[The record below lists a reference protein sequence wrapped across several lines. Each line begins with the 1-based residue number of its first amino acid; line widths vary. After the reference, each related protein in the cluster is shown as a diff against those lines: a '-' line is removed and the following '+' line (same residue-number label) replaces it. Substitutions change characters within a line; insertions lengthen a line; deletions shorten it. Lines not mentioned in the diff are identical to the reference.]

1 MFDTDSLKK
10 SIGWELVVKVNDL
23 LQSRNVSVF
32 VVGGWVRD
40 GLINK
45 QSRDI
50 DFAVTGDGLE
60 AAQQAAEALG
70 GKFVLLDS
78 VNRVGRVVLVGDSL
92 STEGN
97 RTLDFATIAGDTIEE
112 DLHRRDFT
120 IDAIAISPMA
130 MMGGTIKAIDPWH
143 GMEDLDNG
151 TLRATTKAVFSED
164 PVRLLRAVRLAA
176 QMGFQIDPDTES
188 MIRHDA
194 GLIVQSSGERIR
206 EELMLLLSVPGS
218 GRFLTYLDE
227 LGLLI
232 SVIPELEITREAEQP
247 KEHQWKVLRHSLET
261 VKALDFLLRE
271 NNWEY
276 ADASANE
283 MVLQTVPWTADN
295 SEYFKA
301 GAGYQSTREALFRL
315 AAVLHDNAKPQ
326 TMTVE
331 PEGKVRFLGHAQQ
344 GAEIAQVIM
353 ERLRFSTREI
363 KLVAT
368 AVKHHLRPTQMGWP
382 ELPTRRAIYRY
393 FRDTGEAA
401 RGVLFLSLA
410 DHMATRGPTL
420 DVDNWRIHTRITESI
435 LAQEKEIPSPKQML
449 IDGYDIMNRFGLNP
463 GRRVGE
469 LLELVHEAQAS
480 GQVSTKD
487 GALALIREMMDKPS
501 EPDQGE
507 GGD

>member
-1 MFDTDSLKK
+1 MFDIDSLTQ

-40 GLINK
+40 SLMKK

-50 DFAVTGDGLE
+50 DFAVSGDGLE
-60 AAQQAAEALG
+60 AARQVAEALG

-78 VNRVGRVVLVGDSL
+78 ANRVGRVVLIGDSPL
-92 STEGN
+92 IEEN
-97 RTLDFATIAGDTIEE
+97 RILDFAPITGDTIEE

-120 IDAIAISPMA
+120 IDAIAVSPTKQSEGM
-130 MMGGTIKAIDPWH
+130 IKAIDPWH

-206 EELMLLLSVPGS
+206 EELVLLLSVPGS

-227 LGLLI
+227 LGLLVSI
-232 SVIPELEITREAEQP
+232 IPELEITREAEQP

-261 VKALDFLLRE
+261 VKALDFLFRE
-271 NNWEY
+271 HIWEY
-276 ADASANE
+276 GNE
-283 MVLQTVPWTADN
+283 TVLQAVPWTDEN
-295 SEYFKA
+295 SEYFKI
-301 GAGYQSTREALFRL
+301 GAGYQSTREAMFRL

-344 GAEIAQVIM
+344 GAEIAQAIM

-420 DVDNWRIHTRITESI
+420 DVDNWRIHTRITECI

-487 GALALIREMMDKPS
+487 EALALIKEMMDKPS

-507 GGD
+507 GRD